1 MAFMAFRADHEVHY
15 FFSALR
21 SNMKYSAAAGDTQ
34 DANPFVKASKGDTGI
49 FEGPPPE
56 SLYQEH
62 AKATSIMTRKQLL
75 LTIPRQFDN
84 DACVSIVSTNF
95 LRSFT
100 GKERNSCPHGSSF
113 SNVLRFLPSRSLCF
127 FIGALF
133 ADF

>member
-1 MAFMAFRADHEVHY
+1 MAFVALCADHEVHY

-34 DANPFVKASKGDTGI
+34 GANPLVKVSKGDTGI
-49 FEGPPPE
+49 FEEPPPE
-56 SLYQEH
+56 FLNQEH

-95 LRSFT
+95 LRSFQ
-100 GKERNSCPHGSSF
+100 GRKEIVALTVH
-113 SNVLRFLPSRSLCF
+113 RSPR
-127 FIGALF
+127 
-133 ADF
+133 